1 METAKRTII
10 LLILAL
16 LTVAPA
22 QSAEKPATEI
32 SNTRKASCLVKLTSD
47 PAVLPVSYETICA
60 LLYSSGVGGKAA
72 RETLGISPDQIS
84 DVFTID
90 VLVETTG
97 DIQPGSWPMGRSMPQ
112 EIDAE
117 FEYQMMMEKEMMK
130 PMMGPVEM
138 PKLMGPAKTSTA
150 RSRSSRT
157 IGTRPRRPTIR
168 RITTATSLTSAAE
181 ETFFF
186 QLLVFQLPDGAKPAA
201 EEFMSALIDNL
212 RSALLDD
219 FENYRIKLRGQL
231 DLAQEEAVRA
241 EHELIGLQKNLREI
255 SSGRDLSQQ
264 LILHDISRL
273 HLEVENAKMN
283 HASNQITIDA
293 TTKRIAEIKANLE
306 AQIGKD
312 RVTEELQQ
320 LFELQFKRLQ
330 NIQKLAET
338 GRVPSGE
345 LADAEEK
352 LARARIELA
361 MRREVLSKSAGGN
374 LIESLN
380 RELADRSIKTAQYEA
395 ELSRLERQITE
406 AQELLAKAD
415 TYELLS
421 LKVDIAK
428 QNLEEVLVWR
438 DRMERRNRLLQ
449 PPTVTIIGA
458 D

>member
-10 LLILAL
+10 LLILVL
-16 LTVAPA
+16 LTVGPA
-22 QSAEKPATEI
+22 QSAEKPSTEI

-97 DIQPGSWPMGRSMPQ
+97 DIQPGTSRMRRSMPQ
-112 EIDAE
+112 EIE
-117 FEYQMMMEKEMMK
+117 NEYEYQMMEMMMEKEMQV
-130 PMMGPVEM
+130 PMP
-138 PKLMGPAKTSTA
+138 GPASTA
-150 RSRSSRT
+150 RTRSSRT
-157 IGTRPRRPTIR
+157 AGRRPRRPTIR

-181 ETFFF
+181 QTFFF
-186 QLLVFQLPDGAKPAA
+186 QLSVFQLPDDAKPAA
-201 EEFMSALIDNL
+201 EEFMSALIHNL
-212 RSALLDD
+212 RSALLDA
-219 FENYRIKLRGQL
+219 FNIYRNKLRGQL
-231 DLAQEEAVRA
+231 NLAEEEAARA
-241 EHELIGLQKNLREI
+241 ERELIRLQKNLREI
-255 SSGRDLSQQ
+255 SGGRDLNRST
-264 LILHDISRL
+264 ILRTISRL
-273 HLEVENAKMN
+273 HLEIENAKMN
-283 HASNQITIDA
+283 HASNQVSIDA
-293 TTKRIAEIKANLE
+293 TTKRIAKIQANLKE
-306 AQIGKD
+306 QIGKD
-312 RVTEELQQ
+312 RVTEELQR

-330 NIQKLAET
+330 NTQKLVEQ
-338 GRVPSGE
+338 GRLPPAE

-361 MRREVLSKSAGGN
+361 KQREELSKSAGGN

-380 RELADRSIKTAQYEA
+380 RELADRSIRTAQYEA

-406 AQELLAKAD
+406 AQHLLAKAD

-428 QNLEEVLVWR
+428 QNLEETLVWG
-438 DRMERRNRLLQ
+438 DRMERRNRLIQ

>member
-1 METAKRTII
+1 METTKRTII
-10 LLILAL
+10 LLILVL

-72 RETLGISPDQIS
+72 REILGISPDQIS

-97 DIQPGSWPMGRSMPQ
+97 DIQPGSWPMGRSMPP
-112 EIDAE
+112 D
-117 FEYQMMMEKEMMK
+117 FPGEYEYEMMMEKEMMK
-130 PMMGPVEM
+130 PMMGP
-138 PKLMGPAKTSTA
+138 AKTTTD

-157 IGTRPRRPTIR
+157 AGRRPRRPTIR

-181 ETFFF
+181 QTFFF
-186 QLLVFQLPDGAKPAA
+186 QLSVFQLPDDAKPAA
-201 EEFMSALIDNL
+201 EEFMNALIDNL
-212 RSALLDD
+212 RSALLDA
-219 FENYRIKLRGQL
+219 FNVYRNKLRGQL
-231 DLAQEEAVRA
+231 DLAQEEAARA
-241 EHELIGLQKNLREI
+241 EHELIRLQKNLREI
-255 SSGRDLSQQ
+255 SGGRDLSQN
-264 LILHDISRL
+264 LILRDISRL
-273 HLEVENAKMN
+273 RLEIENAKMN
-283 HASNQITIDA
+283 HASNQLTIDA
-293 TTKRIAEIKANLE
+293 TTKRIAEIQANLKE
-306 AQIGKD
+306 QIGKD

-330 NIQKLAET
+330 NTQKLVET
-338 GRVPSGE
+338 GRVSSAE

-361 MRREVLSKSAGGN
+361 KRREELSKSAGGN

-380 RELADRSIKTAQYEA
+380 RELADRSIRTAQYEG

-428 QNLEEVLVWR
+428 QNLEETLVWG
-438 DRMERRNRLLQ
+438 DRMERRNRLIQ
-449 PPTVTIIGA
+449 TPNVTIIGA